1 MNHTKNL
8 IIFTNINISKE
19 NANIF
24 VGDMDMELL
33 KNHVLVF
40 VCSLIPKALASAFT
54 SFIYTARYWRKD
66 LGKVCGYFIIDVY
79 K

>member
-1 MNHTKNL
+1 MPS
-8 IIFTNINISKE
+8 NINISE
-19 NANIF
+19 EHAYFF
-24 VGDMDMELL
+24 VGEMDMELL

-66 LGKVCGYFIIDVY
+66 LEKVC
-79 K
+79 